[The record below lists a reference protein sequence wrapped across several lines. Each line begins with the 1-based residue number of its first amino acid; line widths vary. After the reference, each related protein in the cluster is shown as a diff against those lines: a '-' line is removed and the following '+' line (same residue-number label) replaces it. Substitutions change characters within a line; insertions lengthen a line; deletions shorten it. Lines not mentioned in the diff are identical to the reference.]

1 MYNFKSLIASGL
13 KTEKKPKTC
22 EELNIVASSNKIK
35 FWSAPPPRT
44 LNPEAPS
51 PALVTPG
58 SNKID
63 LRTSTSPR
71 TTGIF
76 LMVEIESLLT
86 LISGFLIS
94 VLALLSVMTTSCK
107 AVSFPKSLKLFLIF
121 LSRVMRSS
129 IV

>member
-1 MYNFKSLIASGL
+1 MASGL

-22 EELNIVASSNKIK
+22 EELNIVASSNRIK

-44 LNPEAPS
+44 LKPEAPS

-63 LRTSTSPR
+63 FKTSTSPK

-86 LISGFLIS
+86 LISGFLMSIF
-94 VLALLSVMTTSCK
+94 VLLSVMITSFN
-107 AVSFPKSLKLFLIF
+107 AVSLLYKLKLFFMFWFRFID
-121 LSRVMRSS
+121 SS
-129 IV
+129 MV